1 MDLVLAVLIAFA
13 AGGGAVFLAL
23 RRQVERAFERG
34 KASTQAEL
42 AALVERLAAR
52 DRDIERL
59 ELASREAAQTART
72 RDEKIAAIMG
82 ENSGLKA
89 ELDAERAST
98 REKLAVL
105 NDAQE
110 QLTTAFRGLS
120 AQALK
125 ANNESFLDLA
135 AQTLGKYQQG
145 AQGELE
151 KRQQAIQELV
161 APVKLSLDKLDGRIH
176 DIEKLREGAYQA
188 LTTQVRSLSE
198 AVVAPRALNLVVPP
212 AGGTRPLGRAAAAS
226 RRRDGRDGRALRLHR
241 AGERDRRRRQAAA
254 RRHRP
259 SSGRPEHRGRR
270 EDTAVRLPRGRG
282 DG

>member
-13 AGGGAVFLAL
+13 AGSGAVFLAL

-52 DRDIERL
+52 NRDIERL
-59 ELASREAAQTART
+59 EIVSREAAQTART

-110 QLTTAFRGLS
+110 QLTRRGLS
-120 AQALK
+120 A
-125 ANNESFLDLA
+125 
-135 AQTLGKYQQG
+135 
-145 AQGELE
+145 
-151 KRQQAIQELV
+151 
-161 APVKLSLDKLDGRIH
+161 GR
-176 DIEKLREGAYQA
+176 
-188 LTTQVRSLSE
+188 
-198 AVVAPRALNLVVPP
+198 
-212 AGGTRPLGRAAAAS
+212 
-226 RRRDGRDGRALRLHR
+226 
-241 AGERDRRRRQAAA
+241 
-254 RRHRP
+254 
-259 SSGRPEHRGRR
+259 
-270 EDTAVRLPRGRG
+270 
-282 DG
+282 